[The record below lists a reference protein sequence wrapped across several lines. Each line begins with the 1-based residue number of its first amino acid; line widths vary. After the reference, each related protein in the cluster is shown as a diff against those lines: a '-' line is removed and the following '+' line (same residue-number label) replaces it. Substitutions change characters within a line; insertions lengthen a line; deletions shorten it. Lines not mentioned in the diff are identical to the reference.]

1 MLEITIETKFVIDD
15 TCVTV
20 RVIAGAE
27 DSDEEMLVEDDGATK
42 VIVFETVIDFVM
54 VDADSVVVLIV
65 VLACINSEVRPT
77 EATAVTSVIRTSK
90 IAVRT
95 FFEIPLLMLT
105 NLGICYQFQMICGYL
120 RIRKSNSR
128 QADCPCQREKDENT
142 KRSVN

>member
-54 VDADSVVVLIV
+54 VDADSVVGLDCCHFPVVLIQR
-65 VLACINSEVRPT
+65 LN
-77 EATAVTSVIRTSK
+77 
-90 IAVRT
+90 
-95 FFEIPLLMLT
+95 PLRLQPL
-105 NLGICYQFQMICGYL
+105 Q
-120 RIRKSNSR
+120 
-128 QADCPCQREKDENT
+128 
-142 KRSVN
+142 V